1 MAQRAKVRESSHH
14 CIMNN
19 MFVMKSAVLFVDIM
33 EISWHRVQE
42 SHCTR
47 QQNTTHLDHTERQLR
62 GSYCYGFDNNGDD
75 IHHICKNAEI
85 LEQKH
90 TLLVKKGNGAYR
102 EEGANDFDGNHL
114 FCNEAKREQNSLCTP
129 RYS

>member
-1 MAQRAKVRESSHH
+1 
-14 CIMNN
+14 
-19 MFVMKSAVLFVDIM
+19 MKSAVLFVDTM

-90 TLLVKKGNGAYR
+90 TSLVKKGKGLIGR
-102 EEGANDFDGNHL
+102 
-114 FCNEAKREQNSLCTP
+114 NEPTILMVTVFFARRPRWNTIYCTKIFMILITLQCAKCVD
-129 RYS
+129 

>member
-1 MAQRAKVRESSHH
+1 MMSTLLYFVVVSMGIIWHRAQRCCLYILREGGCH
-14 CIMNN
+14 CILNDMQ
-19 MFVMKSAVLFVDIM
+19 VMKSAVLFVDNM

-75 IHHICKNAEI
+75 IYHICNNAEI
-85 LEQKH
+85 FEQKH
-90 TLLVKKGNGAYR
+90 TWVVKKGNGA
-102 EEGANDFDGNHL
+102 
-114 FCNEAKREQNSLCTP
+114 
-129 RYS
+129 